1 MLPLSQARRKSDFP
15 ATDPLTFGALVERI
29 LELPPVKPVINKY
42 MSAQRHKPLESQK
55 KPTYSFKGA
64 QSAGESAAA
73 ESGKWDD
80 DLTTVLESN
89 SVEVQ
94 VRLTCSSS
102 HHIVSYTRFTS
113 GMTCRVCLVR
123 ARIKAERRKAQEASR
138 RATSGSTNASSLPSH
153 LQDMIPTLSSQAS
166 ESTPGDLIIF
176 TAQAA
181 WKDFMERE
189 QAKIDMPR
197 HATTAQSFTKE
208 NKTGLLYTRKPDGPT
223 PKALTLTDAQRTA
236 LNIQAGEPVFAASK
250 KAYRCSN
257 RQDQQ
262 QQRVAATRASG
273 TAASAADSMSQSEN
287 AIAQHGNSRLP
298 VHERVID
305 SIAHPHDYDQNF
317 EAVPRL
323 KLGCCRYSLTRY
335 VLVHMHKKL
344 EAWMIDRLDIR
355 SWEEVLLEF
364 VRHVSTAPR
373 PKPSWEVR
381 IESTRWFPSDAA
393 VKTFLVRQLNG
404 GASPDAVRLRELQK
418 SCEQDPTT
426 QGFEKAVQDLRPSRG
441 QVMAAQAALV
451 AEAAVPRA
459 ARQLF
464 ESLAP
469 ERAEISQRMRPSTR
483 AASQSQQPR
492 RYAGLDADEAGADD
506 DDDEDAE
513 ENDGE
518 LDWGD
523 GALASNARVAASV
536 KRRAAPNR
544 TAKWCKRP
552 RTTRRKRSGRALN
565 DDAHDETSDLDEA
578 ASQPSIF
585 SQGETASTIADE
597 DAS

>member
-1 MLPLSQARRKSDFP
+1 
-15 ATDPLTFGALVERI
+15 
-29 LELPPVKPVINKY
+29 
-42 MSAQRHKPLESQK
+42 
-55 KPTYSFKGA
+55 
-64 QSAGESAAA
+64 
-73 ESGKWDD
+73 
-80 DLTTVLESN
+80 
-89 SVEVQ
+89 
-94 VRLTCSSS
+94 
-102 HHIVSYTRFTS
+102 
-113 GMTCRVCLVR
+113 MTCRVCLAR
-123 ARIKAERRKAQEASR
+123 ASIKDERRKASR

-223 PKALTLTDAQRTA
+223 PKTFVLNDAQRTV

-287 AIAQHGNSRLP
+287 AIAQHGNSL
-298 VHERVID
+298 HERVID

-323 KLGCCRYSLTRY
+323 KLGCCRYSLARY

-364 VRHVSTAPR
+364 VRRVSTAPR

-393 VKTFLVRQLNG
+393 VKTFLVRQLKG

-469 ERAEISQRMRPSTR
+469 ERAEISQRMRPPTR

-492 RYAGLDADEAGADD
+492 RYRLG
-506 DDDEDAE
+506 
-513 ENDGE
+513 
-518 LDWGD
+518 
-523 GALASNARVAASV
+523 
-536 KRRAAPNR
+536 
-544 TAKWCKRP
+544 C
-552 RTTRRKRSGRALN
+552 
-565 DDAHDETSDLDEA
+565 
-578 ASQPSIF
+578 
-585 SQGETASTIADE
+585 
-597 DAS
+597 